1 MNKIIILLLSVISI
15 TCKAQETKEEAI
27 EVLSPQIFHV
37 NSVTSL
43 SGSTRKVVQL
53 KLPANTIRWYYTYSA
68 SRDVNKVK
76 EVQHTYNLLAM
87 LSRFIDES
95 GTCAKAINY
104 LGTPPGSD
112 YCDVYLL
119 SSHDDV
125 SKFESKED
133 YISSKFIYHRPASQ
147 EGFVAGTKEVTDPK
161 HIRQT
166 QYLGFRNKSMSYGVD
181 VSLQVVAIVSKNDE
195 VSWTTEQKDDLYK
208 SLRKELIKSGLRKQL
223 DDDTIDTYVGCIM
236 KKLTKKY
243 SLEKLQALAEYEI
256 TEVFK
261 GLSSEC
267 VTELNIKIDEL

>member
-1 MNKIIILLLSVISI
+1 MGMNKIIILLLSVISI
-15 TCKAQETKEEAI
+15 TCKAQESKEEAI

-119 SSHDDV
+119 SSYDDV

-161 HIRQT
+161 YIRQT

-195 VSWTTEQKDDLYK
+195 VSWTTEQKRCL
-208 SLRKELIKSGLRKQL
+208 L
-223 DDDTIDTYVGCIM
+223 
-236 KKLTKKY
+236 
-243 SLEKLQALAEYEI
+243 
-256 TEVFK
+256 
-261 GLSSEC
+261 
-267 VTELNIKIDEL
+267 